1 MFAKKNLAKNYVCK
15 KEFNKKKIFAKK
27 NVLPPQPQ
35 PRIIGRFENQKN
47 VIFFRNQAGLYGA
60 HKNKVIHHILK
71 LNFHIGNVP

>member
-1 MFAKKNLAKNYVCK
+1 MQKIKFAKKIQQRKYFCQKN
-15 KEFNKKKIFAKK
+15 

-35 PRIIGRFENQKN
+35 PRIIERFENQKN

-71 LNFHIGNVP
+71 LDFHIGNVP

>member
-1 MFAKKNLAKNYVCK
+1 MFAKKNST
-15 KEFNKKKIFAKK
+15 KKKIFAKK